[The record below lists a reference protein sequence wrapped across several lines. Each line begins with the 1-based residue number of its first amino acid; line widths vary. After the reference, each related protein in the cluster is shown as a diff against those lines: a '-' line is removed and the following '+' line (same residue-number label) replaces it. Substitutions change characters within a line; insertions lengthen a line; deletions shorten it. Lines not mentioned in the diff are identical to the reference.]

1 MKKGSQVKEQL
12 SFVHL
17 DSVQLGYYWDEV
29 WDCVRALLIM
39 DALVDWATDKLQS
52 GQQACW
58 KYEWDNPFYVG
69 FEHDK

>member
-1 MKKGSQVKEQL
+1 MEYL

-17 DSVQLGYYWDEV
+17 DSVRLGYYWDEV

-39 DALVDWATDKLQS
+39 DALVDWVMDMLES
-52 GQQACW
+52 GKACW
-58 KYEWDNPFYVG
+58 KYERDHPFYVG